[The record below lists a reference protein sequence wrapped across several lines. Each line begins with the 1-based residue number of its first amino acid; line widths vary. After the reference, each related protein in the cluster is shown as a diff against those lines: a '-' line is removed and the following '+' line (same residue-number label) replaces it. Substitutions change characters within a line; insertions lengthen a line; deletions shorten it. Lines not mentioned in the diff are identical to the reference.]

1 MKKNT
6 NAWKNT
12 VSLAIL
18 ALAVLGLVAQGVV
31 ASPQTRSAQSR
42 QAFGTWL
49 DKQVRHEIGMLTR
62 YGVFEYIDYSIQG
75 TEVTLKGQVI
85 NPTTRTEAVTSVNRI
100 EGVTRVVDAITVLPA
115 SQYDAQIR
123 RAEFLAIFSDGALGQ
138 YAMGVVPDIHII
150 VNHGNVT
157 LEGKVDS
164 EGDRNIATLRANSV
178 SGVFSV
184 TNNLRVE

>member
-1 MKKNT
+1 MKMNT
-6 NAWKNT
+6 KAWKNT

-18 ALAVLGLVAQGVV
+18 ALVVLGLVAQGVV
-31 ASPQTRSAQSR
+31 ASPQTRSAQGR
-42 QAFGTWL
+42 QVFGAWL

-85 NPTTRTEAVTSVNRI
+85 NPTTRTEAVTSVTRI
-100 EGVTRVVDAITVLPA
+100 EGVTRVVDEVTILPA
-115 SQYDAQIR
+115 SQYDSQLR
-123 RAEFLAIFSDGALGQ
+123 QQVFRAIFAEGNLGQ

-157 LEGKVDS
+157 LEGKVDT
-164 EGDRNIATLRANSV
+164 EGDRDLATLYANSV
-178 SGVFSV
+178 PGVFSV
-184 TNNLRVE
+184 TNNLRVK